1 MSELRVTENAL
12 GATVVRLHYSCDPD
26 KDPATE
32 KGSQWFTSMRR
43 LYPDENKWAQEF
55 EISWFVSQG
64 ARVYPEFSDTLHNR
78 PLELRRRK
86 VILRAW
92 DFGYLTPACLIAQI
106 DDRDRLCILR
116 EIIGHEETT
125 KQFAEKVI
133 ERCGEWFPNHT
144 PGFMDYCDPAGQQRK
159 STAEQSETQDV
170 EVLKNLGIHPVWK
183 YGWTRKHGRALVHQL
198 LVLRSDNS
206 PGLYVDGEKCP
217 ILMQGFLGKYVF
229 PQRKAGQISDEPEED
244 NHPWADAH
252 AALRYLVT
260 NQYNALGLKTERK
273 EPPPERKVTW
283 HGYGTPKSR
292 ERKLHDS

>member
-1 MSELRVTENAL
+1 MNGFTVSENAL
-12 GATVVRLHYSCDPD
+12 GATVVRLHYSADED
-26 KDPATE
+26 KNPLTD
-32 KGSQWFTSMRR
+32 KGAKWYEQMRR

-55 EISWFVSQG
+55 EISWFVAQG
-64 ARVYPEFSDTLHNR
+64 ARVYPEFTETLHCR

-92 DFGYLTPACLIAQI
+92 DFGYLAPACLIAQI
-106 DDRDRLCILR
+106 DERDRLCILR

-133 ERCGEWFPNHT
+133 ARCADWYPLHQ
-144 PGFMDYCDPAGQQRK
+144 PGYQDYCDPAGQQRK

-170 EVLKNLGIHPVWK
+170 EVLKNLGIYPQWK
-183 YGWTRKHGRALVHQL
+183 HGWTRKHGRALVHQL
-198 LVLRSDNS
+198 LVLRSDNT
-206 PGLYVDGEKCP
+206 PGLYIDGEKCP

-229 PQRKAGQISDEPEED
+229 PPRKGGQVSDEPEED

-260 NQYNALGLKTERK
+260 NQYNALGLKLDQR
-273 EPPPERKVTW
+273 PPVPERKVDF
-283 HGYGTPKSR
+283 HGYGTKLPRGR
-292 ERKLHDS
+292 ESKI

>member
-1 MSELRVTENAL
+1 MNGLTVSENAL
-12 GATVVRLHYSCDPD
+12 GATVVRLHYSADED
-26 KDPATE
+26 KDPLTE
-32 KGSQWFTSMRR
+32 KGSQWFTTMRR
-43 LYPDENKWAQEF
+43 LYPDDNKWQQEF
-55 EISWFVSQG
+55 EISWFVAQG
-64 ARVYPEFSDTLHNR
+64 ARVYPEFSETLHSK

-92 DFGYLTPACLIAQI
+92 DFGYLAPACLIAQI
-106 DDRDRLCILR
+106 DERDRLCVLR

-133 ERCGEWFPNHT
+133 ARCSEWYPTHQ
-144 PGFMDYCDPAGQQRK
+144 PGYLDYCDPAGQQRK

-170 EVLKNLGIHPVWK
+170 EVLKNLGIHPTWK
-183 YGWTRKHGRALVHQL
+183 HGWTRKHGRALVHQL
-198 LVLRSDNS
+198 LTLRADNT

-229 PQRKAGQISDEPEED
+229 PGRKGGQVSDEPEED

-260 NQYNALGLKTERK
+260 NQYNALGLKTERR
-273 EPPPERKVTW
+273 EPIPPKPVTY
-283 HGYGTPKSR
+283 HGYGTPR
-292 ERKLHDS
+292 GRDRKTL